1 MDMSEINLN
10 HGSSALRGEMRVNQ
24 PMKKYTSWRTGGV
37 AERVYLPADLADLA
51 QFLRGLPQDEPVHVI
66 GLGSNLLVRDGGVRG
81 TVVVLHARLNDLRLE
96 WQDRGDALIYAG
108 AGVACAKVARFAA
121 LHSLAG
127 AEFLAGIPGTVGGA
141 LAMNAGCY
149 GAETWEIVYKVH
161 TLGRA
166 GQLQTRLPVD
176 YEIGYRHVALTPGTS
191 DGGQGEKGERTSA
204 NFPVEEWFAGGW
216 FQLPEEKEAV
226 SRQKIKE
233 LLTRR
238 INSQPLNLPN
248 AGSVF
253 RNPPGDWAARLIES
267 CGLKGFRI
275 GGAMVSSTH
284 ANFIVNTGAAVAS
297 DIEAVI
303 DRVRKT
309 VKEQT
314 GIELVQEVRIIGAV
328 SEHSGIPDFA
338 THYSVKEDQD
348 GE

>member
-1 MDMSEINLN
+1 MDMSESNLD
-10 HGSSALRGEMRVNQ
+10 HGSSAHRGEMRVNQ
-24 PMKKYTSWRTGGV
+24 PMKNYTSWRAGGV

-51 QFLRGLPQDEPVHVI
+51 QFVCGLPQDEPVHVM
-66 GLGSNLLVRDGGVRG
+66 GLGSNLLVRDGGIRG

-96 WQDRGDALIYAG
+96 QQDGGNALIYAG

-121 LHSLAG
+121 KHGLAG

-141 LAMNAGCY
+141 LAMNAGCF
-149 GAETWEIVYKVH
+149 GDETWEIVCEVQ

-166 GQLQTRLPVD
+166 GQLQARLPGD
-176 YEIGYRHVALTPGTS
+176 YKIGYRYVALKS
-191 DGGQGEKGERTSA
+191 EMRDGGQSERKSGI
-204 NFPVEEWFAGGW
+204 FSGEEWFVGGW
-216 FQLPEEKEAV
+216 FKLLKGKEAA

-238 INSQPLNLPN
+238 INSQPLNQPN

-275 GGAMVSSTH
+275 GGAMVSLTH
-284 ANFIVNTGAAVAS
+284 ANFIVNTGSAVAS

-303 DRVRKT
+303 DGVRKT
-309 VKEQT
+309 VKEQA
-314 GIELVQEVRIIGAV
+314 GIELVQEVRIIGAL
-328 SEHSGIPDFA
+328 SKHSGIHDFA
-338 THYSVKEDQD
+338 THYSGKDDQD
-348 GE
+348 GA

>member
-66 GLGSNLLVRDGGVRG
+66 GLGSNLLVRDGGLRG

-96 WQDRGDALIYAG
+96 QGDRGDALIYAG
-108 AGVACAKVARFAA
+108 AGVACAKVARFAVK
-121 LHSLAG
+121 HDLAG

-166 GQLQTRLPVD
+166 GQLQARLPGD
-176 YEIGYRHVALTPGTS
+176 YEIGYRHVALKPGTS
-191 DGGQGEKGERTSA
+191 DREQGERKSA
-204 NFPVEEWFAGGW
+204 NFPDEEWFAGGW
-216 FQLPEEKEAV
+216 FRLPKEKEAV

-275 GGAMVSSTH
+275 GGAMVSPTH
-284 ANFIVNTGAAVAS
+284 ANFIVNTGGAVAS
-297 DIEAVI
+297 DIEAMI
-303 DRVRKT
+303 NRVRKT

-314 GIELVQEVRIIGAV
+314 GIELVQEVRIIGPV

-338 THYSVKEDQD
+338 THYSVEEDQD